1 MVEDRQKASK
11 VKQEKC
17 ELKMKHSIKKCK
29 SLSEAV
35 LVILNMEEG
44 CLVQAGDN
52 KR

>member
-1 MVEDRQKASK
+1 MEDRQKASK